1 MRESPAEVRLTSL
14 RLLFQTLWKLKQTS
28 TPRLHLVHVFKTALQ
43 PQQLLT
49 KVDGGKR
56 KGALAVTL
64 CSVLPWQRVEA
75 EGETERKSW

>member
-28 TPRLHLVHVFKTALQ
+28 IPRLHLVHVFKTALQ

-49 KVDGGKR
+49 KVDVLGKVLLLSPCVQSFPG
-56 KGALAVTL
+56 KGLRQKEK
-64 CSVLPWQRVEA
+64 P
-75 EGETERKSW
+75 K